1 MYLGDLDVCNIPSLV
16 NPLLILEIRQS
27 VVELCGYILI
37 LLSSD
42 FSPADLQTFSQAL
55 VKHV

>member
-37 LLSSD
+37 LLSNEKLPKPTLFLLS
-42 FSPADLQTFSQAL
+42 FTR
-55 VKHV
+55 